1 LIFGRTEVARTN
13 YEGVDG
19 INVPDGHRGFNSFFV
34 ETLEGYSVYDPLPI
48 VVATEPVVVATE
60 PVVVATEPVVVA
72 TEPVVVATEPV
83 VVATEPVVAGTDAVV
98 AGTDTVVA
106 GTDTTVADTEADLAG
121 IDGGAVVADPELPTG
136 DDAGLLVIEDAV
148 LASYAAI

>member
-1 LIFGRTEVARTN
+1 MIFGRTEEARTN

-48 VVATEPVVVATE
+48 
-60 PVVVATEPVVVA
+60 
-72 TEPVVVATEPV
+72 VVATEPV